1 MRLLLSIILAL
12 PMSGAVVDGAKI
24 HWSSAGTAKKAV
36 ILVHGWT
43 CDETSW
49 DAQVPVLSQKYR
61 VITLDLPGHG
71 KSDPPKDGKFSMTMF
86 ARAVEAVRAEAKVD
100 KVVLVGHSMGTPVI
114 REYARLYPQHVAG
127 LVPVDG
133 IVQIAGPP
141 PAADAKGKAGGRG
154 APNPAA
160 MVGPDGLKAREAMIR
175 GMFTPATPAAVEQ
188 HVLKMMLA
196 PPEATA
202 SGAMIATFDSSNL
215 NDFVTTVPV
224 LGIYAGRPMTNSE
237 SLKKAF
243 PNSEYVQVA
252 GTGHFVM
259 MERPEEFNRLLIA
272 FLGKVRY

>member
-1 MRLLLSIILAL
+1 MLHETAAQYR
-12 PMSGAVVDGAKI
+12 PGAAAFGGLGGRGQDPLDVEGPLGSK
-24 HWSSAGTAKKAV
+24 GTAKQAV

-71 KSDPPKDGKFSMTMF
+71 KSDPPKDGKFSMAMF

-114 REYARLYPQHVAG
+114 REYARMYPQHVVA

-133 IVQIAGPP
+133 LLPSLTDGQV
-141 PAADAKGKAGGRG
+141 KGSSRG

-160 MVGPDGLKAREAMIR
+160 MSGPDGMKAREAMIR

-196 PPEATA
+196 APEATA
-202 SGAMIATFDSSNL
+202 TGAMTATFDASSR
-215 NDFVTTVPV
+215 NDAVMTMPV
-224 LGIYAGRPMTNSE
+224 LGIYAGFADGESRNSE
-237 SLKKAF
+237 EVL
-243 PNSEYVQVA
+243 SEFGVRA
-252 GTGHFVM
+252 G
-259 MERPEEFNRLLIA
+259 RRNRALRDDGA
-272 FLGKVRY
+272 AGRV

>member
-1 MRLLLSIILAL
+1 MKLLLSIAFTLPLLA
-12 PMSGAVVDGAKI
+12 PIRGAAVDGAKV
-24 HWSSAGTAKKAV
+24 HWTSKGSAKQAV

-43 CDETSW
+43 CDESSW

-61 VITLDLPGHG
+61 MITLDLPGHG
-71 KSDPPKDGKFSMTMF
+71 QSDPPKDGKFSMAGF

-100 KVVLVGHSMGTPVI
+100 RVVLVGHSMGTPVI
-114 REYARLYPQHVAG
+114 REYARMYPKHVAG

-133 IVQIAGPP
+133 LIVLSGGP
-141 PAADAKGKAGGRG
+141 G

-160 MVGPDGLKAREAMIR
+160 MTGPDGVKAREAMIR
-175 GMFTPATPAAVEQ
+175 GMFTPATPAAIQQ

-202 SGAMIATFDSSNL
+202 SGAMLATFATADL
-215 NDFVTTVPV
+215 NTFVSTVPV
-224 LGIYAGRPMTNSE
+224 LGIYAGNSTLATRD
-237 SLKKAF
+237 SLKKVF

-259 MERPEEFNRLLIA
+259 MERPEEFNRLLLA
-272 FLGKVRY
+272 FLGKVKY

>member
-1 MRLLLSIILAL
+1 MRLLLSVVLAFPL
-12 PMSGAVVDGAKI
+12 SAAAVDGAKI
-24 HWSSAGTAKKAV
+24 HWSSKGSAKQAV

-43 CDETSW
+43 CDESSW

-71 KSDPPKDGKFSMTMF
+71 QSDPPKDGKFSMTVF

-100 KVVLVGHSMGTPVI
+100 RVVLVGHSMGTPVI
-114 REYARLYPQHVAG
+114 REYARLYPKHVIG

-133 IVQIAGPP
+133 LIILS
-141 PAADAKGKAGGRG
+141 GGRG

-160 MVGPDGLKAREAMIR
+160 MTGPDGIKARETMIR
-175 GMFTPATPAAVEQ
+175 GMFTPATPAAIQQ
-188 HVLKMMLA
+188 HVMKMMLA

-202 SGAMIATFDSSNL
+202 SGAMIATFDTSSL
-215 NDFVTTVPV
+215 NDEVSTVPV
-224 LGIYAGRPMTNSE
+224 LGIYAGNTPMANRE
-237 SLKKAF
+237 SLKKVF

-259 MERPEEFNRLLIA
+259 MERPEEFNRLLLA
-272 FLGKVRY
+272 FLGKVKY